1 MQFVQKIIPSSATE
15 LRVAEVG
22 TMADEYLKS
31 LLMKMIT
38 GLKSDTNKPM
48 NSVFYLEIHIS
59 SKRKSQQE
67 QTKPAT

>member
-1 MQFVQKIIPSSATE
+1 MQLFQKIIPSSTTE

-22 TMADEYLKS
+22 TMTDEYLKR
-31 LLMKMIT
+31 LLMKMTT
-38 GLKSDTNKPM
+38 GLKSHTNKPM
-48 NSVFYLEIHIS
+48 NSVFYLERLIS